1 MTLEIENV
9 HAKTAFLC
17 TLLVSL
23 RLACMEGVRKGRG
36 RELGRESTRS
46 RARPNFPFP
55 FPFPFQRRPRRLV
68 YGHLATNEIVWWRGD
83 QITAC

>member
-23 RLACMEGVRKGRG
+23 RLAWMEGVRKGRG

-46 RARPNFPFP
+46 RARPNFP